1 MAADGKGK
9 TMMSMF
15 KKVVPAL
22 LASVVTFGIMLSAVG
37 AEPKI
42 DPNLNVK
49 VKKSNGKIIVDVSML
64 TPASQQQVWD
74 VLTDFDH
81 MTNFLS
87 NLKSSKIL
95 RHDGNKIQVEQ
106 TGKATQGIFSF
117 SFDTVREITLAP
129 LKEIN
134 SHVLSGS
141 IKQADASTHLIV
153 EGNATRIVYHSESV
167 AASMVPAVISVKF
180 VDQQVRKQYT
190 EIRDEILHRKNETAK

>member
-9 TMMSMF
+9 TMMFIF

-22 LASVVTFGIMLSAVG
+22 LASVVTFGIMLNAVG

-42 DPNLNVK
+42 DPNLSVK

-117 SFDTVREITLAP
+117 SFDTVREITLVP

-134 SHVLSGS
+134 SRVLSGS

-167 AASMVPAVISVKF
+167 AASLVPAAISVKF

-190 EIRDEILHRKNETAK
+190 EIREEILRRKNETAK

>member
-1 MAADGKGK
+1 
-9 TMMSMF
+9 MMSMF